1 VPACWRFDRPDAAA
15 SRRFIRVSPIG
26 AVRVVKRLWAPWRMS
41 YLRGDHDPVEGCVF
55 CGKLA
60 AVDAQEHVLF
70 RGQHCFVVLNRYPY
84 SNGHMMVVPY
94 AHVSALAALG
104 GEAQLEMLS
113 LVCAAEEILRAW
125 ARPQGFNVGMNEGQA
140 AGAGIEEH
148 IHMHVVPRWEGDAN
162 YLTVIGETR
171 VIPQMLD
178 ETYAILRP
186 LFDVLQDNP

>member
-1 VPACWRFDRPDAAA
+1 MLACWRTTCPDAAA
-15 SRRFIRVSPIG
+15 LRCHIRVSSIG
-26 AVRVVKRLWAPWRMS
+26 AVRVKRLWAPWRMS
-41 YLRGDHDPVEGCVF
+41 YLRGEHKPVKGCVF

-60 AVDAQEHVLF
+60 ANDAEEHVLY

-94 AHVSALAALG
+94 AHVSTLAELG
-104 GEAQLEMLS
+104 DEVSLEMLK
-113 LVCAAEEILRAW
+113 LVCAAEGVLRAW
-125 ARPQGFNVGMNEGQA
+125 ARPQGFNVGMNEGHA

-148 IHMHVVPRWEGDAN
+148 IHMHVVPRWEGDAT

-178 ETYAILRP
+178 ETYAVLRP
-186 LFDVLQDNP
+186 LFDALSDGP